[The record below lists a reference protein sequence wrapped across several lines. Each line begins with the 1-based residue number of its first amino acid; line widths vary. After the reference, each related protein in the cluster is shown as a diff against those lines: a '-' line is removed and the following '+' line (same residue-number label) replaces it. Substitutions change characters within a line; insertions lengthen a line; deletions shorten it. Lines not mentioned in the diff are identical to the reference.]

1 MLYVLDSK
9 FERDQISFAKGRKA
23 FDSRRKKDRIHD
35 EGCETGNS
43 G

>member
-1 MLYVLDSK
+1 MYLDSK

-35 EGCETGNS
+35 EAGN
-43 G
+43 GG